1 MNIEPRQK
9 SRRHRWVGWVFLV
22 ATLVTVLT
30 VVLNRAWI
38 YDWYRGVSYQP
49 AAEMMNIRDDL
60 NLTNKGRFLFDASQ
74 PELND
79 AEDFNRNCRQDESEI
94 AVLGCYALGNIYV
107 YNITDNELDGIRELT
122 AAHELLHAV
131 WARMSNDEKAAL
143 RPILEQAYE
152 DNLGILKE
160 DIETY
165 DESERIEEVFVR
177 AGTEVKTLPNEL
189 EKYYTEIFADR
200 NRIVNFYDGYIVVF
214 REIEERMQVL
224 ISEIE
229 VLGAEINAA
238 MAAYEAQASQLEA
251 DVVSFNSCA
260 EVVGCFGSDS
270 EFYLQRANLMT
281 RQDEL
286 ETLNVQINE
295 MITEYNSKVEE
306 YNANVTESRKL
317 QNIINSNSVVEM

>member
-1 MNIEPRQK
+1 M
-9 SRRHRWVGWVFLV
+9 
-22 ATLVTVLT
+22 
-30 VVLNRAWI
+30 
-38 YDWYRGVSYQP
+38 
-49 AAEMMNIRDDL
+49 
-60 NLTNKGRFLFDASQ
+60 
-74 PELND
+74 
-79 AEDFNRNCRQDESEI
+79 
-94 AVLGCYALGNIYV
+94 
-107 YNITDNELDGIRELT
+107 
-122 AAHELLHAV
+122 
-131 WARMSNDEKAAL
+131 
-143 RPILEQAYE
+143 
-152 DNLGILKE
+152 
-160 DIETY
+160 
-165 DESERIEEVFVR
+165 R

-286 ETLNVQINE
+286 ETLNVQINK
-295 MITEYNSKVEE
+295 MITEHNSKVEE